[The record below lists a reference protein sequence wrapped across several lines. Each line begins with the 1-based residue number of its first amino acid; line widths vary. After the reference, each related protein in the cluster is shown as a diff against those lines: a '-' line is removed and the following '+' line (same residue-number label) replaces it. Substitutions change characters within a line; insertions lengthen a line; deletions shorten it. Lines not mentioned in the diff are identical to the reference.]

1 MQAQPISVIPIQAA
15 ESGVDAAAGGQ
26 MRGAD
31 ANVLSGVF
39 SAVLAN
45 QLKDQLAALETGI
58 GSGLASL
65 GGGGKKLT
73 KGELADLLHTQGVL
87 APGQQ
92 VPDSLAALVMQ
103 LAAALQSAQSPAAP
117 AAPGRQKSDSRDSL
131 PLTLLPADH
140 KTSPRL
146 AHSER
151 LLEAA
156 AFAANGKT
164 LPLPADDAKNHWPAA
179 RDHAKET
186 VSSLPPVQLPTAAVP
201 APHAAQSAAVTGS
214 AANPGVAPQ
223 VGASHWDSALG
234 QRIVWMVG
242 QHQHAAD
249 LQLNPPHLGPLE
261 VRLTFGHDQLNAVFV
276 SHHAMVREAIEAAL
290 PRLREMLAE
299 GGIAM
304 GNVMVGADS
313 SSQQQS
319 AFSGQRGGHSRE
331 RDDVAPFGLSAVS
344 FRPSGTTL
352 LRDDGMVD
360 TFV

>member
-1 MQAQPISVIPIQAA
+1 MQAQPVGVIPIQAA
-15 ESGVDAAAGGQ
+15 ESGVDVAAGGQ
-26 MRGAD
+26 ALGTD
-31 ANVLSGVF
+31 ANALSGLF
-39 SAVLAN
+39 STVLAN
-45 QLKDQLAALETGI
+45 QLKEQLAALETGA
-58 GSGLASL
+58 GVALTSL

-73 KGELADLLHTQGVL
+73 EGELADLLQTQRAL
-87 APGQQ
+87 TPGQPA
-92 VPDSLAALVMQ
+92 PDSLAALVMQ

-117 AAPGRQKSDSRDSL
+117 GRQKSDGQDGL
-131 PLTLLPADH
+131 PLTLPAN
-140 KTSPRL
+140 KASPRL

-164 LPLPADDAKNHWPAA
+164 LPLPTDDAKNHWPVA

-186 VSSLPPVQLPTAAVP
+186 VSSLPPVQLPITAAP
-201 APHAAQSAAVTGS
+201 APHAAQNAAAPAT
-214 AANPGVAPQ
+214 AANPAVTPQ
-223 VGASHWDSALG
+223 VGSSHWGSALG

-261 VRLTFGHDQLNAVFV
+261 VKLTFSHDQLNAVFV
-276 SHHAMVREAIEAAL
+276 SHHAMVREAIEGAL

-319 AFSGQRGGHSRE
+319 AFSGQRGGHSGA
-331 RDDVAPFGLSAVS
+331 RDDAAPFGVSAVS
-344 FRPSGTTL
+344 FRPHGMTL